1 MPAARRHAARRL
13 LEAGIDNAA
22 LEARWLVEHLG
33 GGEAAAGWT
42 PTMAAALDQAVDRRL
57 AGEPFWRILGE
68 REFWGLPFRL
78 SPATLEPRPDSETLI
93 TAALEQIG
101 ARRQDPLRILDL
113 GTGTGCLLVTL
124 LTECPAAMG
133 VGIDLSSEACE
144 TARSNA
150 ALNGV
155 AGRTLFREGSWTV
168 GLDGRFDL
176 IVSNPPYIPSADIAT
191 LDAVVRDHDP
201 LLALDGGR
209 DGLDPYRI
217 FAGTLPDRLADG
229 GHVLLEIGAGQE
241 EDVKAIMRKG
251 GFAWLASRRDLGG
264 HSRAL
269 VFALH

>member
-1 MPAARRHAARRL
+1 MAV
-13 LEAGIDNAA
+13 A
-22 LEARWLVEHLG
+22 LEE
-33 GGEAAAGWT
+33 
-42 PTMAAALDQAVDRRL
+42 AVDRRL

-78 SPATLEPRPDSETLI
+78 SPATLEPRPDSETLVA
-93 TAALEQIG
+93 AALDRLG

-124 LTECPAAMG
+124 LSECPAATG
-133 VGIDLSSEACE
+133 IGIDLSGEACE
-144 TARSNA
+144 TARTNA

-155 AGRTLFREGSWTV
+155 AGRALFREGSWTE

-176 IVSNPPYIPSADIAT
+176 IVSNPPYIPSADIAA

-201 LLALDGGR
+201 RLALDGGR

-217 FAGTLPDRLADG
+217 FAGTLRERLADG

-241 EDVKAIMRKG
+241 EDVKAIMREG
-251 GFAWLASRRDLGG
+251 GFIWLESRCDLGG
-264 HSRAL
+264 HPRAL
-269 VFALH
+269 IFALH